1 MQYNERTPL
10 FPRYAMNPN
19 LQIFLNK
26 NMAYQRIPTNVQDEY
41 EEEYRE
47 YYSPP
52 SFPTNIFRPKNRNIT
67 YLIVGFL
74 LIFLLFLV
82 LFRGNGEEL
91 EVYTKM
97 TEDSTLSEVI
107 STSSEAE
114 PIEAQTLGVAKSDV
128 KSALDEYLKSIDPQE
143 QYPDDVNKVKPH
155 HIRVIGAMGD
165 SLTIGS
171 RAGNVITDEK
181 QRYPGNAYFTGMD
194 AEVDGHLTI
203 YNVFRVIAEETGHK
217 LYGGSVGMDYGNNSG
232 LDVAVGGM
240 KSDDILRQAKELV
253 KRMKDIKEIDINQD
267 WKLVSLWIGTNDVG
281 NLGYGSTDP
290 IPPEKYKAYI
300 EEGLSYLKENLP
312 RTIIS
317 VIAMFP
323 PQLLQEAASIVHT
336 GQRPGD
342 IEQQKKRDA
351 LSDAYRN
358 ASYAIQNEGKFND
371 KNFTVVVQPFATE
384 YTDAY
389 RDDIGHYN
397 LAFYAVDEFH
407 LSKLG
412 HAIIAKHYWQ
422 NLFEPVGEKTKRADL
437 GDTSPKIFGLN
448 KENSFIKTV
457 GNSKQ

>member
-1 MQYNERTPL
+1 M
-10 FPRYAMNPN
+10 MK
-19 LQIFLNK
+19 LNK
-26 NMAYQRIPTNVQDEY
+26 DMAYQRIPTNMPDEY

-67 YLIVGFL
+67 GLIVGFL

-97 TEDSTLSEVI
+97 TEETTLPEALL
-107 STSSEAE
+107 TSSDAE

-128 KSALDEYLKSIDPQE
+128 KAALDEYLKSIDPQE
-143 QYPDDVNKVKPH
+143 PYPDDVNKVKPH

-203 YNVFRVIAEETGHK
+203 YNIFRVIAEETGHK
-217 LYGGSVGMDYGNNSG
+217 LYGGSIGIDYGNNSG

-253 KRMKDIKEIDINQD
+253 KRMKEIKEIDINQD

-336 GQRPGD
+336 GERPGD

-371 KNFTVVVQPFATE
+371 QNFTVVVQPFATE

-389 RDDIGHYN
+389 RDDVGHYN
-397 LAFYAVDEFH
+397 LAFYAVDQFH

-412 HAIIAKHYWQ
+412 HAIVAKHYWQ

-437 GDTSPKIFGLN
+437 GNTSPQIFELN